1 MNIRF
6 NMANKEISWLNGN
19 FIDEAEAVVPIMTHS
34 LQYGSGIFE
43 GIRGYETSKGTE
55 IFRLKDHVKRFF
67 NTAKIYAMNLG
78 YSQEEIENA
87 IIETVRRN
95 NLKSCYI
102 RPFAFYDDHGVGVG
116 TAGKK
121 ISVYIRALSFGKYFS
136 ADTGLKCKVSSWH
149 RMESAILPIEAKASG
164 NYLNSVLA
172 MKEAKASGYDEA
184 IITSRD
190 GYVAEGPGENIFIVK
205 DGALLTPGV
214 DSQILLGITRNT
226 IIELMKESGMKVI
239 ERFIHREELYTA
251 DEAFFVG
258 TAAEVTPIL
267 NIDGISVGDGR
278 VGEITK
284 KVGETY
290 FNLVQ
295 GKSKDHQDYLTIV

>member
-1 MNIRF
+1 MTDE
-6 NMANKEISWLNGN
+6 KISWLNGS
-19 FIDEAEAVVPIMTHS
+19 FIDEEKAVVPIMTHS

-43 GIRGYETSKGTE
+43 GIRGYETPKGTE
-55 IFRLKDHVKRFF
+55 IFRLREHVKRFF
-67 NTAKIYAMNLG
+67 NTAKIYGMNLG
-78 YSQEEIENA
+78 FTEDDIEKA
-87 IIETVRRN
+87 IIEVVRRN
-95 NLKSCYI
+95 KLKSCYI
-102 RPFAFYDDHGVGVG
+102 RPFAFYDDHSVGVG

-121 ISVYIRALSFGKYFS
+121 ISVYIGAFAFGKYFS
-136 ADTGLKCKVSSWH
+136 AADTGLKCKVSSWH

-164 NYLNSVLA
+164 NYLNSVIA
-172 MKEAKASGYDEA
+172 MKEAKASGFDEA
-184 IITSRD
+184 ILTSRD

-205 DGALLTPGV
+205 DGALLTPGR

-226 IIELMKESGMKVI
+226 IIEIMKENGMQVI

-267 NIDGISVGDGR
+267 NIDGITIGDG
-278 VGEITK
+278 
-284 KVGETY
+284 KVGVVTKNVRETY

-295 GKSKDHQDYLTIV
+295 GKSDKHKDYLTYV